1 MIYFQ
6 TANKKTTDPGP
17 NGSKHSLKLI
27 DTLFLH
33 AFNFGSTVSFP
44 NIFTSPEFHT
54 IYWLSLCCGFVPYFV
69 LDKLYSPVRGMCDD
83 KHIHSNGAV
92 NFTHF
97 IQQLG
102 IPNIHVTLGR

>member
-1 MIYFQ
+1 MLYFQ

-17 NGSKHSLKLI
+17 NGSKHSLKII
-27 DTLFLH
+27 DSLFLH
-33 AFNFGSTVSFP
+33 AFNFVSFQ
-44 NIFTSPEFHT
+44 NICTSPEFHT
-54 IYWLSLCCGFVPYFV
+54 LYWLSYCDFVQHFV
-69 LDKLYSPVRGMCDD
+69 LDKLYSPVCGMCGD